1 MNFGYNRPPRRLC
14 GPFLCAAM
22 ALVGCSAGSSSFGD
36 DAGSSAPTDL
46 AVLADLSSADAATP
60 ALTPCPTQ
68 GAGAIIAPAGCY
80 VFTPAQAGADPS
92 GVNAG
97 QYQFALEP
105 SGVGKGVLVLHL
117 NGSLGSP
124 AGQIADPQ
132 KNLYSALAQAGYH
145 VIGIAYRSSAV
156 VGVLCNGAPDC
167 FSKTRSTLVFGSYV
181 SGAPASLA
189 NMRADEGV
197 VQRADA
203 ALAYLSAGRPSGGW
217 LQYRSSVGDPDVK
230 KHFVWNKVIGS
241 GHSQGGGHAAFLGTA
256 VTLRRVVQLSSTCDY
271 TSGVAAPWTA
281 AAAAWATVP
290 KTSLVGFAAPTI
302 FTAGNPTAG
311 DTTCPYHAAVWQY
324 MGMDAANMHDD
335 AATCGAA
342 GDTHSASIGCTD
354 NFARWPTLFQ

>member
-1 MNFGYNRPPRRLC
+1 MTQLTLRLNQWL
-14 GPFLCAAM
+14 GSPFFCVAV
-22 ALVGCSAGSSSFGD
+22 ALGGCH
-36 DAGSSAPTDL
+36 SSAMTGNEDASSNAQL
-46 AVLADLSSADAATP
+46 DLSPADAAMP
-60 ALTPCPTQ
+60 SLTPCPTQ

-80 VFTPAQAGADPS
+80 VFTPTQAGSDPS

-105 SGVGKGVLVLHL
+105 SGVAKGVLVIHL

-132 KNLYSALAQAGYH
+132 KNIYSALAQAGYH
-145 VIGIAYRSSAV
+145 VLGVAYRSSAV
-156 VGVLCNGAPDC
+156 VGVLCNGVPDC
-167 FSKTRSTLVFGSYV
+167 FAKTRSTLVFGSYV
-181 SGAPASLA
+181 SGAPSSLS

-217 LQYRSSVGDPDVK
+217 SQYRASIGDPDVK
-230 KHFVWNKVIGS
+230 KHFAWNKVIAS

-256 VTLRRVVQLSSTCDY
+256 VALRRVVQLSSTCDY

-281 AAAAWATVP
+281 AASAWATVP
-290 KTSLVGFAAPTI
+290 KTSLIGFAAPTI
-302 FTAGNPTAG
+302 FSAGNPTSG

-342 GDTHSASIGCTD
+342 GDTHGASIGCTD
-354 NFARWPTLFQ
+354 NFARWPTLYQ